1 MNILIAPDSFKGS
14 LSALAFCQIAEQTI
28 QSLCPDACIEAL
40 PMADGGEGTMEAF
53 LAQTRGEKYAVQVHD
68 PLGKLIIAQYAMIDT
83 LHFRNAYFSNTSF
96 SDASGKNNTIA
107 IIEMACASGLPLIDK
122 ALQDPMKTSSF
133 GTGELIKDALTQ
145 GCRQFIIGLGG
156 SATNDGGMGMLQAL
170 GVIFY
175 DKNQQ
180 PLQACGAALEA
191 ITDIDLS
198 HIDSR
203 CKQSEFIIAADVNNP
218 LLGENGATF
227 VYGKQK
233 GADPKNLLILEQG
246 MHNFV
251 QQTQDLMSKQGL
263 KNAELIHLNK
273 GAGAAGG
280 LGFALM
286 AYCQANMYSGFELI
300 AQLAQLDTLLAGE
313 HSRPDLIISG
323 EGCFDRQS
331 LQGKLIGRLVQ
342 RTQHYKI
349 PLVVICGCYRF
360 ESDLSTISS
369 DLEVVSLCSLA
380 SCNDANHLE
389 HCIKKTSVLIKEA
402 IGQLMDD
409 KCFFEGYNP

>member
-14 LSALAFCQIAEQTI
+14 LSALEFCQIAEQTI
-28 QSLCPDACIEAL
+28 HSVCPDACIETL
-40 PMADGGEGTMEAF
+40 PMADGGEGTIEAF
-53 LAQTRGEKYAVQVHD
+53 LAQTKGEKYSVQVHD
-68 PLGKLIIAQYAMIDT
+68 PLGNLIVAQYAIIDA
-83 LHFRNAYFSNTSF
+83 LRFRNVYFNNT
-96 SDASGKNNTIA
+96 SGKNHAIA

-145 GCRQFIIGLGG
+145 GCRHFIIGLGG

-180 PLQACGAALEA
+180 QLQACGAALEA
-191 ITDIDLS
+191 ITGIDLS
-198 HIDSR
+198 HLDSR
-203 CKQSEFIIAADVNNP
+203 CKQSEFVIAADVNNP

-227 VYGKQK
+227 IYAKQK
-233 GADPKNLLILEQG
+233 GADPKNLVILEKG

-286 AYCQANMYSGFELI
+286 AYCQANMHSGFELI
-300 AQLAQLDTLLAGE
+300 AQLAQLDTLLARE
-313 HSRPDLIISG
+313 YSRPDLIISG

-342 RTQHYKI
+342 RAQHHKI

-369 DLEVVSLCSLA
+369 DLKVVSLCSLA

-409 KCFFEGYNP
+409 HR